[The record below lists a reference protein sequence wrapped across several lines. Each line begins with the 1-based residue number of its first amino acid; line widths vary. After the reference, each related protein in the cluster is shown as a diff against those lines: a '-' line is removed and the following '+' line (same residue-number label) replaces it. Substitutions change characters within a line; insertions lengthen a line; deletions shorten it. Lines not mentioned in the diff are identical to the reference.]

1 MPNTIAQDEDLAD
14 RLRDALEGLQGI
26 SEKRMMGGI
35 CFLLDGNM
43 LGGVNRNKTT
53 GAGHYMFRI
62 GKEHEA
68 DGAARPEA
76 EPVVMGGRRMGG
88 MFYVAE
94 DACSDA
100 VLKDW
105 VELSLRFV
113 GSLPAKG

>member
-1 MPNTIAQDEDLAD
+1 MASDAPREESLAT
-14 RLRDALEGLQGI
+14 RMRAALGGLPGI
-26 SEKRMMGGI
+26 SEERMMGGI

-53 GAGHYMFRI
+53 GAGHFMFRI

-94 DACSDA
+94 EACTDA

-105 VELSLRFV
+105 VALSLRFV
-113 GSLPAKG
+113 GALPAKG